1 MSTVELKTSAKNM
14 IDSLDLTD
22 RRSMDVFVSVFKIL
36 NIFLHSDIEP
46 KVVKK
51 NTTEIKF
58 KRRPLSQRVKNM
70 SVKIDLPSDYDEKE
84 LYHKYLAAKY
94 K

>member
-1 MSTVELKTSAKNM
+1 MSTIELKTSAKNM

-36 NIFLHSDIEP
+36 NIFLHNDIEP

-70 SVKIDLPSDYDEKE
+70 SVKIDLPSDYDEEE

>member
-36 NIFLHSDIEP
+36 NIFLHNDIEP

-84 LYHKYLAAKY
+84 LYNKYLAAKY

>member
-22 RRSMDVFVSVFKIL
+22 RRSMDMLVSVFKIL
-36 NIFLHSDIEP
+36 SVFLRNDAQP
-46 KVVKK
+46 KTVKK
-51 NTTEIKF
+51 ETSEIKF

-70 SVKIDLPSDYDEKE
+70 SIKIDLPTDYDEKV
-84 LYHKYLAAKY
+84 LYHKYLATKY